1 MREQDP
7 APSQECL
14 YTGGNIYN
22 TMIGIGALA
31 SLGLALPTGLAF
43 GYGYGYGVRAGY
55 NAYKQPSDE
64 VKKLKLSANPV
75 TGALGAGL
83 QSAEE
88 RTGVTVAGIPMTSEP
103 PLASESTKLEEDTSQ
118 PVKMLHSPLPGI
130 LPRPKSSFKDY
141 SDYKAFVNGD
151 EPYKTQS
158 RQYMLRHKTLTSNKR
173 R

>member
-1 MREQDP
+1 M
-7 APSQECL
+7 L
-14 YTGGNIYN
+14 
-22 TMIGIGALA
+22 GIGALA

-55 NAYKQPSDE
+55 NAYKQPSSE
-64 VKKLKLSANPV
+64 VQKLKLSPNPV

-88 RTGVTVAGIPMTSEP
+88 RTGVTVAGLPPMTSEP
-103 PLASESTKLEEDTSQ
+103 SLTAESTKLEEDTSQ
-118 PVKMLHSPLPGI
+118 PEKMLHSPLPGI
-130 LPRPKSSFKDY
+130 LPRPRSSFKDY

-158 RQYMLRHKTLTSNKR
+158 RQYMLRHKTITSNKR